1 MNNKEEKNNIYQE
14 FLIKIQ
20 QLISIL
26 NDIDEII
33 ENQHERQQEADL
45 LLCDYLHLLENEE
58 FGIVENLKKYIK
70 QDYQRKLI
78 LQ

>member
-1 MNNKEEKNNIYQE
+1 MLGVIFQICKSIYYRLQSKVPDNILEY
-14 FLIKIQ
+14 IKIRVIPVRDSMP
-20 QLISIL
+20 LTPSGK
-26 NDIDEII
+26 
-33 ENQHERQQEADL
+33 RSSKV
-45 LLCDYLHLLENEE
+45 LENEE

>member
-33 ENQHERQQEADL
+33 ENQQERQQEADL

-58 FGIVENLKKYIK
+58 FGSVLSSNIGQKI
-70 QDYQRKLI
+70 
-78 LQ
+78 